1 MLGGD
6 LTSEFF
12 FLPTAEVF
20 VFVWIS
26 LNPEPW
32 MPTDLVD
39 DLTSELPAADVF
51 FLVQVSL
58 DPESWLSADLVDPSC
73 VIVFLLTR
81 TLLETGLFPSNDFVR
96 DNTTD
101 EFFLAR
107 TSLNIELRLSK
118 DFANKPVGFILLAR
132 TSVNRWVWLKT
143 DLVDTSRLMISG
155 LLLGNGTRL
164 GLQPLMSSFPL
175 SETAKLWSSGGFF
188 IILVGNGHLAFF
200 SNRMHVASRI
210 YKIITWIIFFLISC

>member
-1 MLGGD
+1 
-6 LTSEFF
+6 
-12 FLPTAEVF
+12 
-20 VFVWIS
+20 
-26 LNPEPW
+26 
-32 MPTDLVD
+32 
-39 DLTSELPAADVF
+39 
-51 FLVQVSL
+51 
-58 DPESWLSADLVDPSC
+58 
-73 VIVFLLTR
+73 
-81 TLLETGLFPSNDFVR
+81 
-96 DNTTD
+96 
-101 EFFLAR
+101 
-107 TSLNIELRLSK
+107 
-118 DFANKPVGFILLAR
+118 
-132 TSVNRWVWLKT
+132 VNRWVWLKT